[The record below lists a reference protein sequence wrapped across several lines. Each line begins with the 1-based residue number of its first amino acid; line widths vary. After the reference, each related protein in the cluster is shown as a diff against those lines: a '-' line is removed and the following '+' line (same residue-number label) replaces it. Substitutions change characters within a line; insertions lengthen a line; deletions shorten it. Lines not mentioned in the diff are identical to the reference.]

1 MGKLQAAQES
11 QCTLQS
17 ECEQYRSVLAETVR
31 LYTNIL
37 FLFKGNGI
45 KPDFFPS
52 CSIGGDAENT
62 SEECRGGGEGV
73 EDPDN
78 GVRGQT

>member
-1 MGKLQAAQES
+1 MDQAKFVS
-11 QCTLQS
+11 W
-17 ECEQYRSVLAETVR
+17 
-31 LYTNIL
+31 
-37 FLFKGNGI
+37 
-45 KPDFFPS
+45 

-78 GVRGQT
+78 GVRGETEDGRSKHRINTHKYNSRNLKRVYDVSFWL

>member
-31 LYTNIL
+31 LYTKNL
-37 FLFKGNGI
+37 FQQSLNGNEIEPYLF
-45 KPDFFPS
+45 PD
-52 CSIGGDAENT
+52 
-62 SEECRGGGEGV
+62 V
-73 EDPDN
+73 L
-78 GVRGQT
+78 